1 MDHLKEC
8 EKMTMTAIICNGM
21 ENKNL
26 FPTFIL
32 GSAAIALGHE
42 VVLFFTPSGA
52 PALKKGFLETVKGKG
67 LPDMMEMLG
76 DFQALDGRIVACEL
90 CMDVHDMTEDEL
102 REGVE
107 VVGATG
113 FLSDINDAT
122 ITFSF

>member
-1 MDHLKEC
+1 M
-8 EKMTMTAIICNGM
+8 MTAIVCNGI

-32 GSAAIALGHE
+32 GSAAVALGGE

-52 PALKKGFLETVKGKG
+52 PALKKGFLEQVSGKG
-67 LPDMMEMLG
+67 MPEMMEMVN
-76 DFQALDGRIVACEL
+76 DFQELDGRIVACEL
-90 CMDVHDMTEDEL
+90 FVDALDMPESEL

-107 VVGATG
+107 VVGGTG
-113 FLSDINDAT
+113 FLADISDAT

>member
-1 MDHLKEC
+1 
-8 EKMTMTAIICNGM
+8 MTTTAIICNGT

-42 VVLFFTPSGA
+42 VTLFFTPSGS

-67 LPDMMEMLG
+67 LPEMMEMLD
-76 DFQALDGRIVACEL
+76 DFLVLEGRIVACEL
-90 CMDVHDMTEDEL
+90 CMDVHDMTEDDL

>member
-1 MDHLKEC
+1 ML
-8 EKMTMTAIICNGM
+8 TAIVCNGT

-26 FPTFIL
+26 FPTFIM

-42 VVLFFTPSGA
+42 VVLFFTPSGSL
-52 PALKKGFLETVKGKG
+52 ALKKGFLETVSGKG
-67 LPDMMEMLG
+67 LPDIMEMLD
-76 DFQALDGRIVACEL
+76 DFRALGGRLVACEL
-90 CMDVHDMTEDEL
+90 CMDVHDMTEDDI
-102 REGVE
+102 REGIE

>member
-1 MDHLKEC
+1 M
-8 EKMTMTAIICNGM
+8 MTAIVCNGT

-52 PALKKGFLETVKGKG
+52 PALKKGFLEQVKGKG
-67 LPDMMEMLG
+67 LPDMMEMVNDFLDLG
-76 DFQALDGRIVACEL
+76 GRIVACEL
-90 CMDVHDMTEDEL
+90 FVGVHDMSEDEL

-107 VVGATG
+107 VVGGTG
-113 FLSDINDAT
+113 FISDIGDAT

>member
-1 MDHLKEC
+1 M
-8 EKMTMTAIICNGM
+8 MTAIICNGT

-42 VVLFFTPSGA
+42 VYLFFTPSGA
-52 PALKKGFLETVKGKG
+52 PALKKGFLEQVEGKG
-67 LPDMMEMLG
+67 MPEMMEMVNDYL
-76 DFQALDGRIVACEL
+76 ALDGHIVACEL
-90 CMDVHDMTEDEL
+90 CMDVYDMTEEDL

>member
-1 MDHLKEC
+1 M
-8 EKMTMTAIICNGM
+8 MTAIICNGT

-32 GSAAIALGHE
+32 GSSSIALGNE
-42 VVLFFTPSGA
+42 VVLFFTPGGS
-52 PALKKGFLETVKGKG
+52 PALKKGFLEQVAGKG
-67 LPDMMEMLG
+67 MPDMIEMVS
-76 DFQALDGRIVACEL
+76 DFQTLGGRIVACEL
-90 CMDVHDMTEDEL
+90 CFDAHDDLTEADL

-113 FLSDINDAT
+113 FLSDIADAT